1 MPLRVNGVRPQY
13 VEIKSKQWLVPQ
25 HSKILKCGDKVVW
38 TARYNF
44 TYSLTKGETGV
55 HIPVVTAKRLSTL
68 DQDPDITIGNL
79 ADGDK
84 IYYGDVVEIQVSPQT
99 KTECIDTYTINDGA
113 NNRSNAVITKT
124 VTTNINVKATSVYYK
139 SPQLTCVVE
148 TTGVF
153 NNKYTVT
160 ITNPNNV
167 NGNVYYYIY
176 GSGEYLL
183 KEDTVDLGAKET
195 LTITG
200 SNTWY
205 KSGMRVE
212 ATFQDSDNYYQ
223 SEFSYL
229 NVNNYESSTGE
240 TTTT

>member
-1 MPLRVNGVRPQY
+1 MPLRVNGVRPDDAA
-13 VEIKSKQWLVPQ
+13 IKSKEYLIPQ
-25 HSKILKCGDKVVW
+25 YPEIVKCGDKVVW
-38 TARYNF
+38 TRRYNF

-55 HIPVVTAKRLSTL
+55 NLPVVKAKRLSTI
-68 DQDPDITIGNL
+68 DPDVTTGALEN
-79 ADGDK
+79 GDK
-84 IYYGDVVEIQVSPQT
+84 IYYGDVVEIQVSPINT
-99 KTECIDTYTINDGA
+99 SECIDTYTINDGV

-139 SPQLTCVVE
+139 SPKLTCVVE
-148 TTGVF
+148 TVDTNK
-153 NNKYTVT
+153 NNYTVT

-167 NGNVYYYIY
+167 DGAVEYFIY

-183 KEDTVDLGAKET
+183 KQSRANLSAKEM

-205 KSGMRVE
+205 KSGMYIE
-212 ATFQDSDNYYQ
+212 ATFQDNDKYY
-223 SEFSYL
+223 SAELSSL
-229 NVNNYESSTGE
+229 SVNNYESSTGE